1 MTAFIDNEPIEN
13 LFDNVSLQ
21 KVYMRDMLRGLQH
34 LHSRGIIFRDLK
46 PSNVLWNAANK
57 KAIIID
63 FDVGSYFDPVNLHRS
78 MVGTDGHMVSH
89 TQTNRSEL
97 LLAAAAQ

>member
-1 MTAFIDNEPIEN
+1 MTAFIDNDPIET
-13 LFDNVSLQ
+13 LFDNVPLQ

-46 PSNVLWNAANK
+46 PSNVLWNTANK

-63 FDVGSYFDPVNLHRS
+63 FDVGSYFDPVQLHRS
-78 MVGTDGHMVSH
+78 MVGTDGHMVSF
-89 TQTNRSEL
+89 R
-97 LLAAAAQ
+97 AQHRRLHCASDGG